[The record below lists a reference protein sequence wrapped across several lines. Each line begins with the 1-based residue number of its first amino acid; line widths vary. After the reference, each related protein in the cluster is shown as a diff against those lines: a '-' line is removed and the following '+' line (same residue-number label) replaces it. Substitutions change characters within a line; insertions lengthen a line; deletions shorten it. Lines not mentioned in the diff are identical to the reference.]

1 MSNILEAGSFVDS
14 PKFVAAVAH
23 DLKEPVRAIFYY
35 SDLLMQKIENGGGE
49 AAKPVLENIIKAAE
63 RMRLLI
69 DNSLKFSFIAE
80 ANATITSEPLPFVA
94 ANFGGLAEVFQNLIA
109 NAVKYRGQ
117 DSPRIHVG
125 CSRGG
130 SEWVLSV
137 ADNGIGIEP
146 KYQKDVFLPLKR
158 LHSQAEY
165 PEQVS
170 D

>member
-1 MSNILEAGSFVDS
+1 MSNILEAGSLVDS

-69 DNSLKFSFIAE
+69 DNSLKFSLIAE

-109 NAVKYRGQ
+109 NAV
-117 DSPRIHVG
+117 
-125 CSRGG
+125 
-130 SEWVLSV
+130 
-137 ADNGIGIEP
+137 
-146 KYQKDVFLPLKR
+146 
-158 LHSQAEY
+158 
-165 PEQVS
+165 
-170 D
+170 

>member
-69 DNSLKFSFIAE
+69 DNSLKFSLADGFGEERSIVNTGE
-80 ANATITSEPLPFVA
+80 GCGSRGPILKPSSLKRTQPLP
-94 ANFGGLAEVFQNLIA
+94 ANRFPSLRQI
-109 NAVKYRGQ
+109 
-117 DSPRIHVG
+117 
-125 CSRGG
+125 
-130 SEWVLSV
+130 SE
-137 ADNGIGIEP
+137 D
-146 KYQKDVFLPLKR
+146 
-158 LHSQAEY
+158 
-165 PEQVS
+165 
-170 D
+170 